1 MKKYL
6 YNFVIATLILM
17 SATVVNASNEVYYT
31 NNQNIEMTEQEYNN
45 LLGLGFTE
53 RQISNMDQNE
63 FLANKDIEGTVLS
76 TGTKYYKYTTV
87 MRNGIESKNVTE
99 VTKEEALKEQE
110 KQSHNIPTRGPVG
123 SYYDGVSATY
133 VLEIKT
139 KIIGVNNT
147 YMRYKVD
154 SEWLVMPSYRYH
166 DIIGIGIE
174 PTKVEIAS
182 IIVFK
187 ESWRTASDVYGYDL
201 SCYPKTELTGGS
213 AIMQLPSGSMQ
224 SISSY
229 LYFNV
234 RKKDNVGTITEL
246 NMCGDYAHATAS
258 VNPNDVF
265 NHYHMYLISGIN
277 IDYPYDLDYDDI
289 MPACASFV
297 GTW

>member
-6 YNFVIATLILM
+6 YSFVIATLILM

-31 NNQNIEMTEQEYNN
+31 NNQNIEMTEHEYNN

-87 MRNGIESKNVTE
+87 MRNGIKSKIVTE

-110 KQSHNIPTRGPVG
+110 KQSHNMPTRGPVG
-123 SYYDGVSATY
+123 SYYDGASANY
-133 VLEIKT
+133 VLEIRT

-154 SEWLVMPSYRYH
+154 SEWLVMPPDRQH

-182 IIVFK
+182 VIVFK
-187 ESWRTASDVYGYDL
+187 ESWYTTGNEHGYDT
-201 SCYPKTELTGGS
+201 SCYPKTETTGGS

-224 SISSY
+224 YIDSY

-234 RKKDNVGTITEL
+234 RKKANVGTITEL
-246 NMCGDYAHATAS
+246 NMCGAYAHATAS
-258 VNPNDVF
+258 VDPNTIF
-265 NHYHMYLISGIN
+265 NNYYVLLVGGIY
-277 IDYPYDLDYDDI
+277 IDYPYDLNYDEI
-289 MPACASFV
+289 TPACASFV

>member
-6 YNFVIATLILM
+6 YNFVIAALILM

-53 RQISNMDQNE
+53 RQISNMDQDE
-63 FLANKDIEGTVLS
+63 FLANKDIEGAVLG

-87 MRNGIESKNVTE
+87 MRNGIETKFVTE
-99 VTKEEALKEQE
+99 ITKEEALAEQE
-110 KQSHNIPTRGPVG
+110 RQSHNIPTRGPVG
-123 SYYDGVSATY
+123 SYYDGASATY
-133 VLEIKT
+133 VLEIRT

-147 YMRYKVD
+147 YMRYKID
-154 SEWLVMPSYRYH
+154 SEWLIMPPDRYH

-174 PTKVEIAS
+174 QNKVEVAS
-182 IIVFK
+182 TIVFK
-187 ESWRTASDVYGYDL
+187 ESWYTTSNVHDYDT

-224 SISSY
+224 YIDSY

-234 RKKDNVGTITEL
+234 RKKDNVGTITQL
-246 NMCGDYAHATAS
+246 SMCGDYAHATAS
-258 VNPNDVF
+258 VDPNTVF
-265 NHYHMYLISGIN
+265 YHYNIHLISGID
-277 IDYPYDLDYDDI
+277 IDYPYDLDFDDI